1 MELIHEQQ
9 IVNVDG
15 DGGEKEGVLALHNPA
30 RLYDQARTK
39 FSTTS

>member
-15 DGGEKEGVLALHNPA
+15 DGGENEGVLALHNPA
-30 RLYDQARTK
+30 RPHDQARTK